1 MSDEN
6 LSQEFRFKNI
16 DKAKNYFIEEI
27 NKNELMSKEHK
38 NVCRVLNCIELLYL
52 VFL

>member
-27 NKNELMSKEHK
+27 NKNELMSK
-38 NVCRVLNCIELLYL
+38 VCRVLNYIELLYL